1 MHVHAKSLQSCPTL
15 RDPVVCSLPAWD
27 SPGKKTRVG
36 CHVLLQ
42 GIFPTQGLNPGLL
55 QADSLPSEPPGK
67 LKNTGMGSLSLL
79 QGIFLT
85 QESNQ
90 GLLHCKQI
98 LYQLS
103 YQGSCRESLFCSNK
117 LRQSL
122 AHLVSICTFITYC
135 MCLRNHLL
143 VRNKNTFKTVL

>member
-103 YQGSCRESLFCSNK
+103 YQGSPVVRAPHFHCRGPGFD
-117 LRQSL
+117 Q
-122 AHLVSICTFITYC
+122 
-135 MCLRNHLL
+135 
-143 VRNKNTFKTVL
+143 